1 MVEDPTTVHLL
12 MTRRTDHLKEQ
23 HDVEVGSVVE
33 PSGRTAV

>member
-1 MVEDPTTVHLL
+1 